1 MEQKFTRLKA
11 VLWPIHDFELKK
23 FLPMAFMF
31 FCILFNYSMLRS
43 IKDSLIVTSLG
54 AEVIPTIKLWFVL
67 PSAMLL
73 MLVYSKLLNV
83 FKKDTVFYI
92 ITLSFMAYFILFA
105 TLLYPLHEYLHF
117 GVSGVSLAWLKGLL
131 KPIGSWVFSS
141 FYVIAE
147 LWGSTMIGLMF
158 WRFAND
164 VTSIKES
171 KRFYAMFGF
180 IANSALIATGL
191 VLKSLNS
198 SEAHS
203 SSNQWNALSYLMI
216 AVIISCIAVIALY
229 YCLNNYVLKDP
240 RYYNPEELK
249 KSKKKEKLSLIE
261 SFKYIFKSKYLG
273 YIALLVICYG
283 ISINLVEV
291 VWKGQVSLLYPT
303 KAAYGAFMG
312 NLQLLTGI
320 CTIIC
325 MLIGTNIL
333 RRFSWFTGAI
343 ITPVMIAFTGIIFF
357 GFIIFRDSLSGPLLS
372 FGLTVLGIIV
382 SVGLIQNFLVKG
394 IKYSLFDPT
403 KEMTYIPLDDELKS
417 KGKAVVDVIGGRA
430 GKSGGALVLY
440 ILLNI
445 IFVGSSLISIVGI
458 VASIFILI
466 VLVWGVAVFGLNKK
480 FLQLTQSSS
489 NTND

>member
-1 MEQKFTRLKA
+1 MNNQQITGWKA
-11 VLWPIHDFELKK
+11 VLWPIHNFELKK

-31 FCILFNYSMLRS
+31 LCILFNYSMLRS
-43 IKDSLIVTSLG
+43 IKDSLVVTSLG

-73 MLVYSKLLNV
+73 MLIYSKLVNV

-92 ITLSFMAYFILFA
+92 ITLSFVAYFALFM
-105 TLLYPLHEYLHF
+105 TVLYPFHHYLQF
-117 GVSGVSLAWLKGLL
+117 DVSSVSIPLVSGLL

-141 FYVIAE
+141 FYVMAE

-171 KRFYAMFGF
+171 RRFYAMFGF
-180 IANSALIATGL
+180 IANVALIVTGL
-191 VLKSLNS
+191 ILKVLNS

-203 SSNQWNALSYLMI
+203 SSNQWNALPYLMMATI
-216 AVIISCIAVIALY
+216 VAGLIVVALY
-229 YCLNNYVLKDP
+229 YRLNNYILKDP
-240 RYYNPEELK
+240 LYYNPDEIK
-249 KSKKKEKLSLIE
+249 KSKTKEKLPLVD
-261 SFKYIFKSKYLG
+261 SFKYIIKSKYLG

-283 ISINLVEV
+283 VSINLVEV

-333 RRFSWFTGAI
+333 RICSWRTGALM
-343 ITPVMIAFTGIIFF
+343 TPVMIALTGIIFF
-357 GFIIFRDSLSGPLLS
+357 GFIIFKDFFSTSVAS
-372 FGLTVLGIIV
+372 IGLTVLDVIV
-382 SVGLIQNFLVKG
+382 WVGLIQNLLAKG
-394 IKYSLFDPT
+394 VKYSLFDPT
-403 KEMTYIPLDDELKS
+403 KEMSYIPLDDELKS
-417 KGKAVVDVIGGRA
+417 KGKAVVDVIGTRA
-430 GKSGGALVLY
+430 GKSGGSLILY
-440 ILLNI
+440 VLLNM
-445 IFVGSSLISIVGI
+445 IFVGSSLLSLAGV
-458 VASIFILI
+458 VASVFIVI
-466 VLVWGVAVFGLNKK
+466 VLVWVIAVFGLNKQ
-480 FLQLTQSSS
+480 FLTLTS
-489 NTND
+489 NEN

>member
-1 MEQKFTRLKA
+1 MNAVEQQLTGWRA
-11 VLWPIHDFELKK
+11 VLWPIHKFETKK

-43 IKDSLIVTSLG
+43 IKDSLVVTSLG

-67 PSAMLL
+67 PSAMLF
-73 MLVYSKLLNV
+73 MLVYSKLVNI

-92 ITLSFMAYFILFA
+92 ITLFFVTYFALFM
-105 TLLYPLHEYLHF
+105 TVLYPFHQYLQF
-117 GVSGVSLAWLKGLL
+117 DVSNVSIPLIGGLL

-141 FYVIAE
+141 FYVMAE
-147 LWGSTMIGLMF
+147 LWGSAMIGLMF

-180 IANSALIATGL
+180 IANGALIATGL

-203 SSNQWNALSYLMI
+203 SSTSWNALPYLMM
-216 AVIISCIAVIALY
+216 VIVISGLCVVALY
-229 YCLNNYVLKDP
+229 YRLNNYILKDP
-240 RYYNPEELK
+240 LYYNPNEIK
-249 KSKKKEKLSLIE
+249 KPKKKEKLSLTE
-261 SFKYIFKSKYLG
+261 SFKYILKSKYLG

-291 VWKGQVSLLYPT
+291 VWKGQASLLYPT

-333 RRFSWFTGAI
+333 RRCSWLTGALMTPIMI
-343 ITPVMIAFTGIIFF
+343 ILTGLIFF
-357 GFIIFRDSLSGPLLS
+357 GFIIFKDSLSAPLAGL
-372 FGLTVLGIIV
+372 GLTVLGVIV
-382 SVGLIQNFLVKG
+382 GVGLVQNFLSKG

-403 KEMTYIPLDDELKS
+403 KEMSYIPLDDELKS

-430 GKSGGALVLY
+430 GKSGGSLILY
-440 ILLNI
+440 VLLNI
-445 IFVGSSLISIVGI
+445 IFAGSSLLSLAGV
-458 VASIFILI
+458 VASVFIVI
-466 VLVWGVAVFGLNKK
+466 VLFWITAVFGLNKQ
-480 FLQLTQSSS
+480 FLQLTSSS
-489 NTND
+489 NN